1 MRARSKIDE
10 FVGREA
16 SNLNNQLK
24 KHKEFLSDRQPK
36 ASQLATSRLYI
47 TEVGD
52 NNVDAPTT
60 SNNPPNPDPA
70 PTAGTSNQD
79 PQGANNVPKPPTN
92 NRQGLPPQTG
102 RRGSTIPAHARLA
115 SRVMSNN
122 RFNLLMDYLL
132 DPAEF
137 PALGR
142 PANYIPA
149 KEAQLQGT
157 CQQCSLQKI
166 SIKLP
171 INHP

>member
-1 MRARSKIDE
+1 MLETVTRLLTQDGSEDYMRARSKIDE

-24 KHKEFLSDRQPK
+24 KRKEFLSDRQPK

-92 NRQGLPPQTG
+92 N
-102 RRGSTIPAHARLA
+102 
-115 SRVMSNN
+115 
-122 RFNLLMDYLL
+122 
-132 DPAEF
+132 
-137 PALGR
+137 
-142 PANYIPA
+142 
-149 KEAQLQGT
+149 
-157 CQQCSLQKI
+157 
-166 SIKLP
+166 
-171 INHP
+171 